1 MEEKSFTAA
10 MKESLAKI
18 PVRTSCCATAFC
30 YALCRYALAHTGM
43 MHDELSRLCKRLF
56 RYPAVK
62 EATVLALEQQ
72 KAPTFACEECAG
84 VYVRG
89 AFLRCGHMTDPA
101 RSYHLEFCLPD
112 EQLTQELQKV
122 LGELSFVPG
131 VSHRGKNTV
140 LYYKNRDKVQDVL
153 TCIGAQQQV
162 FAVANAAIRRDL
174 RNEANRLANCDAAN
188 LAKSATAASPQL
200 RAIRALEQAGRLD
213 SLPEELVMTARLRLQ
228 YPEASL
234 PELAKLHPV
243 SMTKSGV
250 YHRLQKILALAQAH
264 SDGKKTD
271 F

>member
-10 MKESLAKI
+10 MKEALAKI

-30 YALCRYALAHTGM
+30 YALCRYALLHTETAQDG
-43 MHDELSRLCKRLF
+43 LSGLCKRLF

-62 EATVLALEQQ
+62 EATALALEQQ
-72 KAPTFACEECAG
+72 KPPAFACEECAG

-101 RSYHLEFCLPD
+101 RSYHLEFCLQD
-112 EQLTQELQKV
+112 KQAAQELQGV
-122 LGELSFVPG
+122 LCELSFEPG
-131 VSHRGKNTV
+131 VSHRGQKTV
-140 LYYKNRDKVQDVL
+140 LYYKSRDKIQDVL

-162 FAVANAAIRRDL
+162 FAVANTVIRRDL

-213 SLPEELVMTARLRLQ
+213 SLPEELAMTARLRLQ

-250 YHRLQKILALAQAH
+250 YHRLQKILALAQTY
-264 SDGKKTD
+264 SDGKPAD